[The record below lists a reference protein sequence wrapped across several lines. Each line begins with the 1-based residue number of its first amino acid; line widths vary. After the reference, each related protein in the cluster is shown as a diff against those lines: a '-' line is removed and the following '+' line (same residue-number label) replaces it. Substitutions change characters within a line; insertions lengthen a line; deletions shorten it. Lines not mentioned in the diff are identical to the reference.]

1 MKGPVELVAKANEM
15 LGKLNVG
22 DMLNQTAKIGATGT
36 FNAANVLG
44 LQAGGV
50 MDRMTI
56 GIEKIERNTRPMRD
70 AEGLAFE

>member
-1 MKGPVELVAKANEM
+1 MGGLLEKA
-15 LGKLNVG
+15 
-22 DMLNQTAKIGATGT
+22 TIGVTGT
-36 FNAANVLG
+36 FNAANVQG

-70 AEGLAFE
+70 ADGIAFE